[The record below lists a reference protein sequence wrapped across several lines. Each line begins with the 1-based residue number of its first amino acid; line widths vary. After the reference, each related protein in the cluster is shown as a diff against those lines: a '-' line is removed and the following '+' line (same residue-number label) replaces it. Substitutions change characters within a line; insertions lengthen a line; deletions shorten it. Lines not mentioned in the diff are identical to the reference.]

1 VSYYQFGT
9 KSVNW
14 DKDSELYDRLAGDY
28 PLHASP
34 LEHPALCAAR
44 GSLQRGFPLSNFRA
58 PWVQLRKFVRGE
70 NIREY
75 KPTAEE
81 IAGWNVPDDV
91 FAGNPGTDW

>member
-1 VSYYQFGT
+1 
-9 KSVNW
+9 
-14 DKDSELYDRLAGDY
+14 
-28 PLHASP
+28 
-34 LEHPALCAAR
+34 
-44 GSLQRGFPLSNFRA
+44 
-58 PWVQLRKFVRGE
+58 VQLRKFVRGE